1 MHAKVLL
8 AQQSKQLVDFNAYKK
23 FSKIN
28 PGKIK
33 NLKYYFAGISS
44 IKYHA
49 AWIQQ
54 EYEKWY
60 LILKYIYD
68 RKWSYTNVIVSF
80 VPPYIMQVIKM
91 LNYSKPE
98 SSSISWTLK
107 QRLLTHFLFKKSV

>member
-8 AQQSKQLVDFNAYKK
+8 SQQSKQLVIFNVYKK

-28 PGKIK
+28 PGKVK

-49 AWIQQ
+49 ACIQQ

-68 RKWSYTNVIVSF
+68 RKRSYTNVIVSF
-80 VPPYIMQVIKM
+80 VPPYIMQVINQNAK
-91 LNYSKPE
+91 L
-98 SSSISWTLK
+98 
-107 QRLLTHFLFKKSV
+107 